1 MSITSTSLTSG
12 GPAAKTGLL
21 RRLAPALTLV
31 LLALP
36 LALPLLVTDT
46 YSLHFIWKVL
56 FWAVLAAAWN
66 IAGGYAGL
74 FSLGHAAF
82 FGLGAYTSILL
93 YTVAGVSPWIGMLV
107 GGVAALCFS
116 LVIGLLTLR
125 LRGSFFALATIAFAE
140 VLRIAIVNG
149 RGLTGGAE
157 GLSVSFAPGL
167 ANMIFQDR
175 ASYVVLVAAV
185 LFVIGAI
192 TLLLER
198 SALGYSLAA
207 MRENEDAAEA
217 LGIDTVRVKLISI
230 AISAFLSAIAGTLYA
245 FYILLIEP
253 STVLSIGFSV
263 EIALIAIIGG
273 MGTVLGPLL
282 GAILIVPLS
291 EYLRAEFAASFQGLY
306 LLIYGSILIV
316 MVVFLPNG
324 LISAIRDPKSV
335 LRRVRRRRAS
345 SSRNGEKADA

>member
-1 MSITSTSLTSG
+1 MTNGSIPSSG
-12 GPAAKTGLL
+12 GSRL
-21 RRLAPALTLV
+21 RQFGPVLTLV
-31 LLALP
+31 LLASLM
-36 LALPLLVTDT
+36 ALPLIVTDT

-56 FWAVLAAAWN
+56 FWATLAAAWN
-66 IAGGYAGL
+66 IAGGYGGL

-93 YTVAGVSPWIGMLV
+93 YTQAGISPWLGMLV
-107 GGVAALCFS
+107 GGVVALAFS
-116 LVIGLLTLR
+116 LVIGVLTLR
-125 LRGSFFALATIAFAE
+125 LRGSFFALASIAFAE
-140 VLRIAIVNG
+140 VLRIAVVNG
-149 RGLTGGAE
+149 RSVTGGAE
-157 GLSVSFAPGL
+157 GISIPFAPGL
-167 ANMIFQDR
+167 ANMIFHDR

-192 TLLLER
+192 TMLIER

-207 MRENEDAAEA
+207 MREDADAAEA

-230 AISAFLSAIAGTLYA
+230 SISAFLSAIAGTLYA

-273 MGTVLGPLL
+273 MGTVLGPLV
-282 GAILIVPLS
+282 GAVLIVPLS

-306 LLIYGSILIV
+306 LLIYGGILIV

-324 LISAIRDPKSV
+324 LISALRDPRSV
-335 LRRVRRRRAS
+335 MRRVKRRKTVSARTV
-345 SSRNGEKADA
+345 EKADA

>member
-1 MSITSTSLTSG
+1 MMSTMSTPSPKESV
-12 GPAAKTGLL
+12 A
-21 RRLAPALTLV
+21 RRLAPTLTL
-31 LLALP
+31 LFLASLMALP
-36 LALPLLVTDT
+36 LIVTDT

-56 FWAVLAAAWN
+56 FWAAIAAAWN

-93 YTVAGVSPWIGMLV
+93 YMQAGVSPWIGMIV
-107 GGVAALCFS
+107 GGLVALCFS
-116 LVIGLLTLR
+116 LAIGLLTLR

-140 VLRIAIVNG
+140 VLRIAVVNG
-149 RGLTGGAE
+149 RDVTGGSE

-167 ANMIFQDR
+167 INMIFQDR
-175 ASYVVLVAAV
+175 ASYVVLMAAV

-192 TLLLER
+192 TLLIER

-207 MRENEDAAEA
+207 MHEDEDAAEA
-217 LGIDTVRVKLISI
+217 LGIDTIRVKLIAI
-230 AISAFLSAIAGTLYA
+230 AISAFLSAVTGTLYA

-253 STVLSIGFSV
+253 TTVLGIGFSV

-273 MGTVLGPLL
+273 MGTVLGPLV

-291 EYLRAEFAASFQGLY
+291 EYLRAEFAASLQGLY
-306 LLIYGSILIV
+306 LLIYGTILII

-324 LISAIRDPKSV
+324 LISAIRDPRSV
-335 LRRVRRRRAS
+335 LRRVRRRKGAS
-345 SSRNGEKADA
+345 SHTGEKADA